1 MKKQHIISIVMI
13 VLGFALIATA
23 LGIVYASYPPNRANN
38 IDNTIATFFQNNSSS
53 TIETILK
60 YVTYLGEPIVF
71 VGLLLILYYAW
82 DKRKGYRAIT
92 VVVSSTA
99 VVYSAK
105 AGFRMER
112 PASSIWGGGIEAE
125 DITTYG
131 FPSGHAQVGTTF
143 WGMLGIFVTK
153 WGMLIFAILIPLILG
168 FSRIYLRVHWFTDV
182 IMGLGIGLIILV
194 VYMYAEEPIT
204 NHLETRSNVI
214 KVLYALL
221 TMVVLAAP
229 VILLHYDP
237 VFLSY
242 DIDGEIFKRM
252 ISTLKFIILFT
263 TVSISYTF
271 EEKIVNFENK
281 KEKWWHILLR
291 ILIGII
297 VIALIYGYNM
307 IFDYVSVNYI
317 ISAIVDLIVYALL
330 GPFIILFIPWL
341 IKKLK
346 I

>member
-1 MKKQHIISIVMI
+1 MKKRHIIAIIMI

-23 LGIVYASYPPNRANN
+23 LGIVYTSYPPNRANN
-38 IDNTIATFFQNNSSS
+38 IDNNIATFFENNSSS
-53 TIETILK
+53 PVEKIMK
-60 YVTYLGEPIVF
+60 YITYLGEPIVF

-82 DKRKGYRAIT
+82 DKRKGYRAMAVI
-92 VVVSSTA
+92 VSSTV

-112 PASSIWGGGIEAE
+112 PPSSTWGGDIEAN
-125 DITTYG
+125 DVPTYG
-131 FPSGHAQVGTTF
+131 LPSGHAQVGTSF

-153 WGMLIFAILIPLILG
+153 WGMLIFAILIPLVLG

-182 IMGLGIGLIILV
+182 IMGFGIGLIILV
-194 VYMYAEEPIT
+194 VYMYVEEPIT
-204 NHLETRSNVI
+204 SHLETKSNVI

-221 TMVVLAAP
+221 MMIVLAAP
-229 VILLHYDP
+229 VILLYYDP

-242 DIDGEIFKRM
+242 DIDGENFDRM

-263 TVSISYTF
+263 TVSISYIF
-271 EEKIVNFENK
+271 EEKIVNFDNK

-291 ILIGII
+291 ILIGIV

-307 IFDYVSVNYI
+307 IFDYVNVDYI
-317 ISAIVDLIVYALL
+317 ITAIVDLIVYALL
-330 GPFIILFIPWL
+330 GPFLILFIPWL

>member
-1 MKKQHIISIVMI
+1 MKKQHIISIIMI
-13 VLGFALIATA
+13 VLGFALIAAA
-23 LGIVYASYPPNRANN
+23 LGIVYTTYPPNRANN
-38 IDNTIATFFQNNSSS
+38 IDNNIATFFQNNSSD
-53 TIETILK
+53 TVEKIMK
-60 YVTYLGEPIVF
+60 YITYLGEPIVF

-82 DKRKGYRAIT
+82 DKRKGYRAIA
-92 VVVSSTA
+92 VVITSTA

-112 PASSIWGGGIEAE
+112 PSSSIWGGGIEAE

-131 FPSGHAQVGTTF
+131 FPSGHAQVGTSF
-143 WGMLGIFVTK
+143 WGMLGILVTK
-153 WGMLIFAILIPLILG
+153 WGMLIFAILLPLILG
-168 FSRIYLRVHWFTDV
+168 FSRIFLRVHWFTDV

-194 VYMYAEEPIT
+194 IYMYVEEPIT
-204 NHLETRSNVI
+204 SHLEKISPVI

-221 TMVVLAAP
+221 IMVVLAAP
-229 VILLHYDP
+229 IILLHYDP

-242 DIDGEIFKRM
+242 DIDGENFKRM
-252 ISTLKFIILFT
+252 ISTLRFIILFT
-263 TVSISYTF
+263 TVSISYIF

-291 ILIGII
+291 ILIGIV

-307 IFDYVSVNYI
+307 IFDYVSVDYI
-317 ISAIVDLIVYALL
+317 ITVIVDLIVYALL